1 MPAGTRPSVDLNAD
15 LGEGFGRYV
24 LDGDVAVMP
33 HITSANVAC
42 GFHAGDPRTIET
54 AVVKAVKNRVGVGA
68 HPGFPD
74 RVGFG
79 RRMMTLRPEEIT
91 TDVVYQIGAVEAFC
105 RRHGTRL
112 RHVKPHGA
120 LGNLA
125 WRDDRV
131 AEAVV
136 DAVASVDPR
145 LVVLALSGSAL
156 ERQARRKGLEV
167 AREAFLDRAYRPD
180 GMLVPRDESGSVLH
194 DEDNVLLRARQLAV
208 QGTVRAVD
216 GTVLDVSPDSLC
228 LHGDTAGAAS
238 LLGKVGAALEAAG
251 VTLRAFGE
259 AEAAG

>member
-1 MPAGTRPSVDLNAD
+1 VPPLIRPSIDVNAD
-15 LGEGFGRYV
+15 LGEGFGRYT
-24 LDGDVAVMP
+24 LNGDVAVMTL
-33 HITSANVAC
+33 ITSANVAC
-42 GFHAGDPRTIET
+42 GFHAGDPRTMDV
-54 AVVKAVKNRVGVGA
+54 AVAMANKHRVRVGA

-91 TDVVYQIGAVEAFC
+91 TDVVYQIGALEAFC

-125 WRDDRV
+125 WQDDRV

-136 DAVASVDPR
+136 DAVASVDR
-145 LVVLALSGSAL
+145 ELVVLALSGSAL
-156 ERQARRKGLEV
+156 ERQARSRGLGV
-167 AREAFLDRAYRPD
+167 AREAFLDRAYLPD
-180 GMLVPRDESGSVLH
+180 GRLVPRDEPGSVLH
-194 DEDNVLLRARQLAV
+194 DEDEVLLRARQLATD
-208 QGTVRAVD
+208 GTVRAVD
-216 GTVLDVSPDSLC
+216 GTVLDLSPDSLC

-238 LLGKVGAALEAAG
+238 LLSKVGAALQAEG

-259 AEAAG
+259 PRAAR